1 MNPLITPE
9 LAITFG
15 LVLSRIIGIFLSFPL
30 LNTGLIPVNIRILLV
45 VSLSFYILKIF
56 DISSSINPENFSLF
70 FYFLLILKELLIGF
84 LLGLLVNL
92 FVSAFSYAAELI
104 SYFMGFTI
112 VNLFDPTFGQISVLD
127 RFFILLFYLL
137 FFITGAYQIV
147 IGSLFMTFK
156 IIPIGYLELNTKVFP
171 YLLEKLPIL
180 FYLAFKIAFPFV
192 LILLIINVALAL
204 INRLIPQINV
214 FIVGLPMQI
223 FVGLASLAIGT
234 SLIIYLS
241 VSVIDRLSEEY
252 IRAITIMGK

>member
-1 MNPLITPE
+1 MNPIITPE
-9 LAITFG
+9 MAITFG
-15 LVLSRIIGIFLSFPL
+15 LVLSRVIGIFLSFPL
-30 LNTGLIPVNIRILLV
+30 LNTGLIPINIRIFLL
-45 VSLSFYILKIF
+45 VSLSFFLMGIFKI
-56 DISSSINPENFSLF
+56 DVGLNPENFSLI
-70 FYFLLILKELLIGF
+70 FYLLLILRELLIGF

-92 FVSAFSYAAELI
+92 FIAAFSYAAELI

-156 IIPIGYLELNTKVFP
+156 IIPIGTLSFNGEVFP
-171 YLLEKLPIL
+171 YLFEKLPIL
-180 FYLAFKIAFPFV
+180 FYLALKIAFPFV
-192 LILLIINVALAL
+192 LILLIINIALAL

-234 SLIIYLS
+234 SLIIYFS
-241 VSVIDRLSEEY
+241 ISVIERLSEEY
-252 IRAITIMGK
+252 INLIRIMGK

>member
-15 LVLSRIIGIFLSFPL
+15 LVLSRVIGIFLSFPL
-30 LNTGLIPVNIRILLV
+30 LNTGLIPLNIRILLI
-45 VSLSFYILKIF
+45 VSLSFYIMKMFNINSG
-56 DISSSINPENFSLF
+56 ISPESFTLLL
-70 FYFLLILKELLIGF
+70 YTLLILKELLMGF

-92 FVSAFSYAAELI
+92 FISAFSYAAEII

-147 IGSLFMTFK
+147 LGSLFMTFK
-156 IIPIGYLELNTKVFP
+156 ILPIGELYINTDIFP
-171 YLLEKLPIL
+171 HLLEKLPVL
-180 FYLAFKIAFPFV
+180 FYLALKIAFPFV
-192 LILLIINVALAL
+192 LILLIVNVALAL

-214 FIVGLPMQI
+214 FIVGLPLQI
-223 FVGLASLAIGT
+223 FIGLASLAIGT
-234 SLIIYLS
+234 SLVIYFS
-241 VSVIDRLSEEY
+241 ISVIERLSEEY
-252 IRAITIMGK
+252 IKAVTIMGR